1 MSFNTH
7 RIKAK
12 DRMKAGD
19 LLTIRVV
26 AKNQVK
32 PEKVREFTDLCKNLI
47 EETLK
52 EKGCIEYGIYQEL
65 ENPEILTFLEEWKD
79 ENSLNE
85 HLNSRHFKETFP
97 LLSECV
103 EKETEVNIYRKKL

>member
-1 MSFNTH
+1 
-7 RIKAK
+7 
-12 DRMKAGD
+12 MKAGD

-26 AKNQVK
+26 AKNQVE
-32 PEKVREFTDLCKNLI
+32 PGKVQKFMDLCKNLI

-52 EKGCIEYGIYQEL
+52 EKGCIEYGMYQEL
-65 ENPEILTFLEEWKD
+65 ENPEVLTFLEEWED
-79 ENSLNE
+79 ENSLND
-85 HLNSRHFKETFP
+85 HLNSRHFKEIFP